1 MNITDI
7 LLIRYSAVSS
17 TASSFTKPVSS
28 RKKSISIP
36 MMLPGMGR
44 PVASL
49 TRSPH
54 RAMAQMSPNC
64 FRYFNFK
71 SLQIAGKILSPN

>member
-1 MNITDI
+1 MNVVEVGEDTRPQWDDITDI
-7 LLIRYSAVSS
+7 MLIRYSAVSP

-44 PVASL
+44 RWPL
-49 TRSPH
+49 
-54 RAMAQMSPNC
+54 
-64 FRYFNFK
+64 
-71 SLQIAGKILSPN
+71 